1 MPAPLTAATTV
12 AARMSPKVRIVRAI
26 DFEDNYNFF
35 FGVDSLFF
43 LAPRFGTIG
52 DGTIFIIRDGAPK
65 GVINY

>member
-35 FGVDSLFF
+35 